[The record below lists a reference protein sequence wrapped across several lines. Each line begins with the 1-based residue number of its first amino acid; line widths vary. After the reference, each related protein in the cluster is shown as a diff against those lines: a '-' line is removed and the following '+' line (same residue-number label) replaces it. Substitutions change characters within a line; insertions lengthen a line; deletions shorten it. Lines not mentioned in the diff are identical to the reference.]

1 MQFVLKN
8 DKLQLVVNS
17 LGAEMHSLQSSDGV
31 EYLWQG
37 DPEYWGNR
45 APNLFPFVGR
55 LTNDSYKYLGKV
67 YPLGIHGFASSEEFT
82 IVEQNT
88 TSLTLE
94 LCSSQETKNSY
105 PFDFSLLITYAL
117 REDTVDITFC
127 VHNSGQNTMPFGIGG
142 HPGFNV
148 PLVGGEQFEDYV
160 LEFSCPCQP
169 DRVGF
174 SPAVYLN
181 GQDELYPLR
190 EDKYIDLRHD
200 LFDEDAVIL
209 KNMAREITLRS
220 KVSGRGVCVVY
231 PDLAYLGIW
240 HWPKTTAPYVCIE
253 PWSSLPSRQNVI
265 EELTCKSDLIQL
277 PPNKKYETTWSITV
291 I

>member
-1 MQFVLKN
+1 MQIFT
-8 DKLQLVVNS
+8 
-17 LGAEMHSLQSSDGV
+17 
-31 EYLWQG
+31 
-37 DPEYWGNR
+37 
-45 APNLFPFVGR
+45 APKIL
-55 LTNDSYKYLGKV
+55 
-67 YPLGIHGFASSEEFT
+67 
-82 IVEQNT
+82 
-88 TSLTLE
+88 
-94 LCSSQETKNSY
+94 
-105 PFDFSLLITYAL
+105 
-117 REDTVDITFC
+117 
-127 VHNSGQNTMPFGIGG
+127 
-142 HPGFNV
+142 
-148 PLVGGEQFEDYV
+148 
-160 LEFSCPCQP
+160 
-169 DRVGF
+169 
-174 SPAVYLN
+174 SP
-181 GQDELYPLR
+181 
-190 EDKYIDLRHD
+190 

>member
-1 MQFVLKN
+1 MWERYSG
-8 DKLQLVVNS
+8 LV
-17 LGAEMHSLQSSDGV
+17 
-31 EYLWQG
+31 
-37 DPEYWGNR
+37 
-45 APNLFPFVGR
+45 
-55 LTNDSYKYLGKV
+55 
-67 YPLGIHGFASSEEFT
+67 
-82 IVEQNT
+82 
-88 TSLTLE
+88 
-94 LCSSQETKNSY
+94 
-105 PFDFSLLITYAL
+105 LLITYAL

-181 GQDELYPLR
+181 GQDELYALR

-265 EELTCKSDLIQL
+265 EELTCKSDLIQFVTCGADGCWFQNKNACGHVYGL
-277 PPNKKYETTWSITV
+277 SNLCVTDTTGAGDIFGGAAVAQVLQISKAPEDLVADELSSIVKFACAAAGLSTTKPGGISSVPPIDQVREILEGMT
-291 I
+291 